1 MIIWLFCIIN
11 PFIEY
16 FTFMAVLGGSNFAD
30 AFLEVEEEQ
39 DYPPTANAG
48 EDIIIHLPKNEVTLH
63 GNGSSDDHG
72 MYDSNFTIT
81 DDFVRI

>member
-1 MIIWLFCIIN
+1 MFHFYILVTVFN
-11 PFIEY
+11 DRY
-16 FTFMAVLGGSNFAD
+16 FSYFAGLGGSNFAD

-72 MYDSNFTIT
+72 MYDNNFTIL
-81 DDFVRI
+81 IIL

>member
-1 MIIWLFCIIN
+1 
-11 PFIEY
+11 
-16 FTFMAVLGGSNFAD
+16 MAILGGSNFAD

-72 MYDSNFTIT
+72 MYSYNFIIT
-81 DDFVRI
+81 FDFVNPGRYFSIASFSQI

>member
-1 MIIWLFCIIN
+1 M
-11 PFIEY
+11 
-16 FTFMAVLGGSNFAD
+16 
-30 AFLEVEEEQ
+30 EVEEEQ

-72 MYDSNFTIT
+72 MYDYTVMIT
-81 DDFVRI
+81 YDFVRDFRCFSISIFLKSKMYIFRYCQL

>member
-1 MIIWLFCIIN
+1 
-11 PFIEY
+11 
-16 FTFMAVLGGSNFAD
+16 MAILGGSNFAD

-72 MYDSNFTIT
+72 MYSYNVIIT
-81 DDFVRI
+81 YDFVWKNPERYFSIPLFSKI